1 MDSEMGYPIGVVIWS
16 LKITKVNV
24 FRFISLQTEV
34 KNISKEKL
42 YALNSFQ
49 LMFGVIGNVFGINT
63 LELMLYVS
71 VYLVSSLTWLL
82 ILKTPKQTHEL
93 GISMST
99 QRFQLTWITPAW
111 SIEKDILYNSSIL
124 INVST

>member
-1 MDSEMGYPIGVVIWS
+1 M
-16 LKITKVNV
+16 
-24 FRFISLQTEV
+24 QTEV

-42 YALNSFQ
+42 YVLNSFQ

-99 QRFQLTWITPAW
+99 QRFQLTWITPA
-111 SIEKDILYNSSIL
+111 
-124 INVST
+124 